1 MPQGDLNTMSYAILG
16 ILSARDWSAY
26 EVAEQIGRGMSEIVP
41 RADRQ
46 RYNAPKKLVER
57 GLVTARTEPTGTQ
70 RSRTIYS
77 ITPEGRAAIT
87 EWMATETKASTMEF
101 EGLLRVCVAD
111 LGSIDDL
118 RNTLRTV
125 RAQAEMKRQVFVA
138 NARLI
143 KTPGAGSF
151 PGRQHVLAMSA
162 KYMVGH
168 FTHIISW
175 VDWMLDEVAD
185 WPDTVTPVET
195 HADRIQAILDGI
207 IEEYGDS
214 SPAQE

>member
-16 ILSARDWSAY
+16 ILAPRDWSAY

-70 RSRTIYS
+70 RSRTMYS
-77 ITPEGRAAIT
+77 ITPEGRAALA
-87 EWMATETKASTMEF
+87 EWMSTETRASTMEF
-101 EGLLRVCVAD
+101 EGLLRVCIAD
-111 LGSIDDL
+111 EGSIDDL
-118 RNTLRTV
+118 RNTLHTV
-125 RAQAEMKRQVFVA
+125 RTQAEMKRQVFVA
-138 NARLI
+138 NARLL

-151 PGRQHVLAMSA
+151 PERQHVLAMSA

-175 VDWMLDEVAD
+175 VDWMLTEIND
-185 WPDTVTPVET
+185 WPDTITPVKT
-195 HADRIQAILDGI
+195 HADRTQTILEEIIRDYGTETDG
-207 IEEYGDS
+207 
-214 SPAQE
+214 